1 MKLQY
6 PQVFFIKKRSATVG
20 RSLIWSCSLDDDDEQ
35 DVNFNTQLNSSRKI
49 PCLLCSPI
57 VVSISRERF
66 HHHHLHN
73 HHAGQSPFIWR
84 AGTHHVI
91 HKLLHVFISFFL
103 NVLLNR
109 PGLFN
114 SFFYSMMKWWW
125 MDAVSHSPPCVCGST
140 ELITEWFTIRD
151 LIWKRY
157 IFKSPPIGFWFF
169 PLLSLFFFQVWMAIC
184 CICAYN
190 VCESSRD

>member
-109 PGLFN
+109 PVFSIVSSIQWWNDDEWTRSLIHPRVCVGPLSWLPNDLLFGIL
-114 SFFYSMMKWWW
+114 F
-125 MDAVSHSPPCVCGST
+125 
-140 ELITEWFTIRD
+140 ERD
-151 LIWKRY
+151 TFSNRR
-157 IFKSPPIGFWFF
+157 
-169 PLLSLFFFQVWMAIC
+169 Q
-184 CICAYN
+184 
-190 VCESSRD
+190 